1 MPSTAPRA
9 ALLAALAG
17 GFLLAADQPTREQ
30 QALARDLDGR
40 TAGKTETCVATN
52 TGTALQIIDSQTLSY
67 RDGRTLWV
75 NKLRAPCPGLRP
87 LDTLVVETQG
97 SSYCRGDRFRTIAQG
112 SSIPTAF
119 CFLGDFT
126 PWRKPN

>member
-1 MPSTAPRA
+1 MRLILPALPLA
-9 ALLAALAG
+9 ALL
-17 GFLLAADQPTREQ
+17 LLGADEPTREQ

-40 TAGKTETCVATN
+40 VAGKVQTCIPASMS
-52 TGTALQIIDSQTLSY
+52 TALQIIDNQTLSY

-75 NKLRAPCPGLRP
+75 NKLRSPCPGLRP
-87 LDTLVVETQG
+87 LDTLVVEVQG

-112 SSIPTAF
+112 SSIPAAF

-126 PWRKPN
+126 PWRRPD